1 MPRFRLLCLPL
12 GVIAWIGI
20 SSVASA
26 QISTFGTRER
36 GTQRLAPDDL
46 KMMNAAAQG
55 LYEAPD
61 VANGSSTTWHNSRT
75 GNGGVVTFDGPEN
88 IHGLSCRKLTYTINF
103 KAQPDQR
110 HYTVNWCK
118 TADGSWKVG

>member
-1 MPRFRLLCLPL
+1 MHHVRALYLLFVA
-12 GVIAWIGI
+12 GVAMGI
-20 SSVASA
+20 SAPASA

-46 KMMNAAAQG
+46 KMMNAAAQS
-55 LYEAPD
+55 LYKAPD

-103 KAQPDQR
+103 KAQPDQN

-118 TADGSWKVG
+118 TADGSWKLG